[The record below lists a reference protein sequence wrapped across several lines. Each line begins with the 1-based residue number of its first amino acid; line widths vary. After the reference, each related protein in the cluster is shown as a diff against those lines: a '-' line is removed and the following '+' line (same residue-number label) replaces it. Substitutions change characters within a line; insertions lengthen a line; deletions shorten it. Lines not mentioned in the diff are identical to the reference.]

1 MKPHPHASAAS
12 LFLAALC
19 AFCIPAFAADSPP
32 DTPTPTPTAAQQGKA
47 ADDVGIVVDS
57 GDGSHPAHHASKG
70 DDRVAVMGSVSVRE
84 DEEVDGSAVA
94 VLGSVKVDGT
104 VDEDAVSVLGSNYIN
119 GTVHGNAVAVL
130 GNLRLGPNA
139 RVDGNV
145 VCVGGRYTRAA
156 SATVGGREV
165 EKDAGADFSESPEL
179 RAWLHHGLRLGRPFA
194 LGDHLFLSTLV
205 GLFSLALTI
214 LLALAFPGGVARCGD
229 TLMQRPGIT
238 FLTGILAVLA
248 MPLLF
253 LLLLITIVGIPV
265 AVVILPLSL
274 IGCILF
280 GKAAIYTVVGRS
292 MIGRQARVVLGAM
305 AGGALLSVLYFVP
318 FLGGALWL
326 IVAFLGFACVL
337 TTLFTY
343 GRSAPPAAAPAAPP
357 VVPPPSPAIPLAG
370 EAAPAAAGPA
380 PEAPTPPTLA
390 AAAPAVPHALSAAEE
405 SGLPRAGFWVRMVAL
420 LIDVVL
426 VGVVTQMH
434 HLFLP
439 CLAVY
444 GAILWKLRGATVGGI
459 IFGLKVVRVDGKPSE
474 WVTMIVRALAC
485 FFSLIVVG
493 LGFLWIAFDPEK
505 QGWHDKIAGT
515 VVVKLPKG
523 VSLV

>member
-1 MKPHPHASAAS
+1 
-12 LFLAALC
+12 
-19 AFCIPAFAADSPP
+19 
-32 DTPTPTPTAAQQGKA
+32 
-47 ADDVGIVVDS
+47 V
-57 GDGSHPAHHASKG
+57 
-70 DDRVAVMGSVSVRE
+70 
-84 DEEVDGSAVA
+84 
-94 VLGSVKVDGT
+94 
-104 VDEDAVSVLGSNYIN
+104 
-119 GTVHGNAVAVL
+119 
-130 GNLRLGPNA
+130 
-139 RVDGNV
+139 
-145 VCVGGRYTRAA
+145 
-156 SATVGGREV
+156 
-165 EKDAGADFSESPEL
+165 
-179 RAWLHHGLRLGRPFA
+179 
-194 LGDHLFLSTLV
+194 
-205 GLFSLALTI
+205 
-214 LLALAFPGGVARCGD
+214 
-229 TLMQRPGIT
+229 
-238 FLTGILAVLA
+238 
-248 MPLLF
+248 
-253 LLLLITIVGIPV
+253 
-265 AVVILPLSL
+265 
-274 IGCILF
+274 
-280 GKAAIYTVVGRS
+280 
-292 MIGRQARVVLGAM
+292 
-305 AGGALLSVLYFVP
+305 
-318 FLGGALWL
+318 LWL
-326 IVAFLGFACVL
+326 VVAFLGFACVL

-343 GRSAPPAAAPAAPP
+343 GRSAPPAAATAAPATAAPP
-357 VVPPPSPAIPLAG
+357 VVPPPSPAVPLAG

-390 AAAPAVPHALSAAEE
+390 AAAPALPHALTAAEE